1 MGARVALTLV
11 GARVA
16 LTLVYGDRLV
26 LAADSGRLPANARLG
41 ELQTPVISILFRLDY
56 SVTLLHGG
64 SRNEET
70 RSITNRV
77 FNVEQ
82 TEETQEHR

>member
-1 MGARVALTLV
+1 MN
-11 GARVA
+11 
-16 LTLVYGDRLV
+16 GDGLV
-26 LAADSGRLPANARLG
+26 LAADSDRIPANAGLG
-41 ELQTPVISILFRLDY
+41 ELQTPVNSILFRVDY
-56 SVTLLHGG
+56 SVSVLHGG

-82 TEETQEHR
+82 TEETQEHRKGHPYRL